1 MSLTLKA
8 ELLKSPNEN
17 DCKILIVENNF
28 SIYLINLPFSY
39 IDKKNFKIWLMNGV
53 YLNIPY

>member
-8 ELLKSPNEN
+8 EIVKSPNEN

-53 YLNIPY
+53 Y